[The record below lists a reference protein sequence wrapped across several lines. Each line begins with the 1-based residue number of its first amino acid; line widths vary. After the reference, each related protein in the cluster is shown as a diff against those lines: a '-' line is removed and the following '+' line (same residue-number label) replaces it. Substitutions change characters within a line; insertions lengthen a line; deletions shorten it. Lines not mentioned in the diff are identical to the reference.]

1 MPDETKY
8 DLDYRP
14 ASYWELDDPV
24 AATLNRIQGE
34 GRRRM
39 VEAALAAGET
49 VPDEI
54 LEEKLSSKGLDAI
67 SAIHPSLM
75 GGEFLP
81 ELRSGEVEIAR
92 VVLASATCDV
102 ISLRARQD
110 GEWIRFRVV
119 DEYYTEGVWYRLPI
133 WRRREPLT
141 MREVIRILDGAKQIC
156 CREDEFVGLVLSWG
170 DYYFPQDPS
179 ARTAESY
186 RDFATVSSGFYPQLA
201 GWFDEITDEW
211 YREKLAELGETETE
225 GTSRPGRDQPY
236 FPTWTLTERLRL
248 QHPDQILQLTDPPMT
263 EREARQILRRLQR
276 EGRLPSPE
284 QIQEAAEEALAELE
298 TEQGE
303 GAAADDESTTAREET
318 S

>member
-24 AATLNRIQGE
+24 AAILNRIQGE
-34 GRRRM
+34 GRRRT

-54 LEEKLSSKGLDAI
+54 LEEKLSSQGLDAI

-81 ELRSGEVEIAR
+81 ELRPREVEIAR

-133 WRRREPLT
+133 WRHRDPLT

-170 DYYFPQDPS
+170 DYYFAENPS

-211 YREKLAELGETETE
+211 YREKLAELGETEAE
-225 GTSRPGRDQPY
+225 ETSRPGRDQPY

-248 QHPDQILQLTDPPMT
+248 EHPDQILQLTDPPMT
-263 EREARQILRRLQR
+263 ESEAREIVRRLRR

-284 QIQEAAEEALAELE
+284 QIQKVAEEILTELE
-298 TEQGE
+298 TDQGE
-303 GAAADDESTTAREET
+303 DRQDEDAPSTAQEEIQ
-318 S
+318 

>member
-1 MPDETKY
+1 MPDESKY

-14 ASYWELDDPV
+14 PSYWELDDPV
-24 AATLNRIQGE
+24 VATLNRIQGE

-39 VEAALAAGET
+39 VEAALRAGET
-49 VPDEI
+49 VP
-54 LEEKLSSKGLDAI
+54 EEVLAGKLSSKGLDAI

-81 ELRSGEVEIAR
+81 ELRPGEVEIAR
-92 VVLASATCDV
+92 VVLASVTCDV

-141 MREVIRILDGAKQIC
+141 MREVIRILDGAKQVC

-170 DYYFPQDPS
+170 DFYFDQDPS
-179 ARTAESY
+179 LSTAESH
-186 RDFATVSSGFYPQLA
+186 RDFAKVSSSFYPQLA
-201 GWFDEITDEW
+201 GWFDEVTDEW
-211 YREKLAELGETETE
+211 YREKLDELGETGVEE
-225 GTSRPGRDQPY
+225 GPRTGPDLPNL
-236 FPTWTLTERLRL
+236 PAWTLTDRLGL
-248 QHPDQILQLTDPPMT
+248 DHPDQVLQLTDPPMT
-263 EREARQILRRLQR
+263 EREAIEIVRRLQK
-276 EGRLPSPE
+276 EKRLPSPE
-284 QIQEAAEEALAELE
+284 QIQEAAEEILTELQSE
-298 TEQGE
+298 RGE
-303 GAAADDESTTAREET
+303 GGPDKDEPSPPREET